1 MTTTAYDEEAA
12 VAASSSASTAM
23 QDRINKMINMQRLQS
38 DVVRERMMTA
48 TANDAAVAEA
58 GGVNNDSVNSN
69 SNSNNKVAAAK
80 SDDSSSSSSLRIVL
94 PSPRWTTRR
103 SDDND
108 HLDDSSLQRV
118 VTRDDSSFWTAAG
131 SQQSMM
137 TTIASN
143 AIDHHDHHPNHNGSS
158 NNGLLTTAIN
168 GHGTKKKD
176 IEKQQA
182 IVGSIGGIIGNISKP
197 RMKPRCDTTT
207 ASSHKNRHE
216 YYGGMDSNDNDPF
229 PPKSRNDDNLPP
241 SSARKV
247 REGTENTTATATTT
261 TTNQEYEVRMRK
273 HRRRVMYTI
282 ICHPFHRWYENLHS
296 TIMSSSIMCC
306 CICNSSSSSSMLMS
320 TLPSRAICCGAIDGL
335 LTGLGIL
342 MACLGL
348 GLSSLTP
355 TTTGAGEDTSG
366 SSNQYYTKEDVNDAI
381 IIVALTLAATSS
393 DAICMAIGHVWSSI
407 LVTNMTQYERTIGM
421 QSFHTNR
428 ARTKARLIDALMIS
442 GGMLK
447 IDAFSLADT
456 LEGYPDLFVS
466 ALLGGAI
473 CEEVVVDDGDN
484 DDDDDE
490 EEPLVDVGTSYYTA
504 ASSSYVVRNHHH
516 HANNHNNDGT
526 TTQSSGPNTLPEV
539 VEGQIEAIFT
549 MCSFIVASLIPSVT
563 YALLIHYAANVA
575 YNNQEEEVAVYD
587 NGSNNYS
594 TNDDDKENNTLLFRH
609 SLFSPAQVSIVIS
622 ALVMFLLG
630 TWKR

>member
-1 MTTTAYDEEAA
+1 MD
-12 VAASSSASTAM
+12 
-23 QDRINKMINMQRLQS
+23 IN
-38 DVVRERMMTA
+38 
-48 TANDAAVAEA
+48 
-58 GGVNNDSVNSN
+58 NNDS
-69 SNSNNKVAAAK
+69 
-80 SDDSSSSSSLRIVL
+80 
-94 PSPRWTTRR
+94 
-103 SDDND
+103 
-108 HLDDSSLQRV
+108 
-118 VTRDDSSFWTAAG
+118 
-131 SQQSMM
+131 
-137 TTIASN
+137 
-143 AIDHHDHHPNHNGSS
+143 
-158 NNGLLTTAIN
+158 
-168 GHGTKKKD
+168 
-176 IEKQQA
+176 
-182 IVGSIGGIIGNISKP
+182 
-197 RMKPRCDTTT
+197 
-207 ASSHKNRHE
+207 
-216 YYGGMDSNDNDPF
+216 F
-229 PPKSRNDDNLPP
+229 PPPSRNDDNLPS

-247 REGTENTTATATTT
+247 REETENTAATT
-261 TTNQEYEVRMRK
+261 TTNQEYEVRIRK
-273 HRRRVMYTI
+273 HRRRVLYTI
-282 ICHPFHRWYENLHS
+282 ICHPFHRWYDNLHS
-296 TIMSSSIMCC
+296 MIMSSSIMCC
-306 CICNSSSSSSMLMS
+306 CCRNSSSSSSMLMS

-348 GLSSLTP
+348 GLSSLTLRGTTT
-355 TTTGAGEDTSG
+355 TTTGAGEETSG
-366 SSNQYYTKEDVNDAI
+366 SSNQHHTKEKDVNDAI

-407 LVTNMTQYERTIGM
+407 LVTNMTQYERTIGI

-447 IDAFSLADT
+447 IDAVSLADT

-484 DDDDDE
+484 DNGEEE

-516 HANNHNNDGT
+516 HTNNHNNDGT

-563 YALLIHYAANVA
+563 YALLLHYAANVA
-575 YNNQEEEVAVYD
+575 YNNQEEVAVYD

-594 TNDDDKENNTLLFRH
+594 TNHDDDKENDTLLFRH
-609 SLFSPAQVSIVIS
+609 SLFSPALLSMVIS